1 MTGLQS
7 ILDYINEESEQQIK
21 GIRSEA
27 KARVEAMEE
36 LSRRQTEEECERIRL
51 KADAEEDLILERGRA
66 SAELRRKQLLLSAR
80 QELITETLSY
90 CLEELSE
97 LPEEEYAA
105 ILKKLLLS
113 GIRPG
118 KAVLYMNKRD
128 LSRMRERQR
137 QELIS
142 LALDA
147 GNELTISEEP
157 RDIRGGLILGMGD
170 IEENLSFESIF
181 ADREDDIRDV
191 LSRVLFS

>member
-27 KARVEAMEE
+27 KARMEAMEE
-36 LSRRQTEEECERIRL
+36 LSRRQTEEECEHIRL
-51 KADAEEDLILERGRA
+51 KADAEESLILERGKA

-80 QELITETLSY
+80 QELITETLRY
-90 CLEELSE
+90 CLEELEE

-105 ILKKLLLS
+105 ILKKLLLF

-142 LALDA
+142 LAMDA

-181 ADREDDIRDV
+181 AEREDDIRDV